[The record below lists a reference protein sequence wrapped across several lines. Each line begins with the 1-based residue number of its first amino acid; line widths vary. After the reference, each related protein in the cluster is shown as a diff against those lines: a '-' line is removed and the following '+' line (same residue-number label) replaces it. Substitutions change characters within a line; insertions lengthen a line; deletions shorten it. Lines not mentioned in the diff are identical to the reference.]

1 MPKKIYNLQDSFLNQ
16 LRKEEVEVQT
26 FLTNGVRIK
35 GRIKG
40 FDNFTVLMI
49 SGGKQHL
56 VFKHA
61 ISTVIPSKSIH
72 NIFQGEDDMDMDMD
86 MDMED

>member
-1 MPKKIYNLQDSFLNQ
+1 MSKKIYNLQDSFLNQ
-16 LRKEEVEVQT
+16 IRRDEVEVQT

-35 GRIKG
+35 GKIKG

-61 ISTVIPSKSIH
+61 ISTIIPSRQVQ
-72 NIFQGEDDMDMDMD
+72 NIFQSESELIDDEEDT
-86 MDMED
+86 EE

>member
-1 MPKKIYNLQDSFLNQ
+1 MSKKIYNLQDSFLNQ
-16 LRKEEVEVQT
+16 IRRDEVEVQT

-35 GRIKG
+35 GKIKG
-40 FDNFTVLMI
+40 FDNFTVLII

-61 ISTVIPSKSIH
+61 ISTIIPSSQVQ
-72 NIFQGEDDMDMDMD
+72 NIFQAESELMNGAEETD
-86 MDMED
+86 E

>member
-1 MPKKIYNLQDSFLNQ
+1 MSKKIYNLQDSFLNQ
-16 LRKEEVEVQT
+16 IRKEELEVQT

-35 GRIKG
+35 GKIKG
-40 FDNFTVLMI
+40 FDNFTVLII

-61 ISTVIPSKSIH
+61 ISTVIPGKTINS
-72 NIFQGEDDMDMDMD
+72 IFQNEGELITD
-86 MDMED
+86 EE

>member
-1 MPKKIYNLQDSFLNQ
+1 MSKKIYNLQDSFLNQ
-16 LRKEEVEVQT
+16 IRKEELEVQT

-35 GRIKG
+35 GKIKG
-40 FDNFTVLMI
+40 FDNFTVLII

-61 ISTVIPSKSIH
+61 ISTVIPGKAIDS
-72 NIFQGEDDMDMDMD
+72 IFQNEGEILP
-86 MDMED
+86 EEE